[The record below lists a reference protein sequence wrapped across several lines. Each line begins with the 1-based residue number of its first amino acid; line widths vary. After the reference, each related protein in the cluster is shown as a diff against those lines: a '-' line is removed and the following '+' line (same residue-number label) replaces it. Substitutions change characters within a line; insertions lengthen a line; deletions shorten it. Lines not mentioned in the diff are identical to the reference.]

1 MNNEKLENLLNLSLE
16 ATQRERE
23 KSEELEIGYEKNTNT
38 WELIVKYSGDISHLE
53 DLEREIIIEK
63 LSNEYAIVRIPEDL
77 IPEFVTNSEIEFVEK
92 PKNLYF
98 SLVQGIRQS
107 CVLPVRRNPYFL
119 KGRDVITAIIDSG
132 IDYFH
137 PDFRNEDGSTRIL
150 ALWDQTLQPRE
161 GEKPPYEFRRGV
173 EFDREDIDRALAAGS
188 ESEGFQ
194 IVPSRD
200 TSGHGTHVAGIAA
213 GNGRASA
220 GRYTGV
226 APESE
231 LLVVKLGYAGE
242 NAFPRTTEL
251 MTALDYV
258 VQKAIEYRKPAA
270 INISIGN
277 TYGGHS
283 GTSLLETYIDDI
295 SNYGRTVICIGSG
308 NEGAARGHAQGI
320 LREGFSEEIQLAVAP
335 YETTLSVQIWK
346 NYSDDFDISV
356 ISPSG
361 KRVGPLQQILGAQ
374 RFTLDGTEILL
385 YYGEPSPYS
394 PYQEIYISI
403 LPVADYIDSGVW
415 RFELIP
421 HRIVQGNYNLW
432 LPSQAVLSAGTG
444 FLYPSEE
451 ITLTIPSTA
460 SRVITVSA
468 YDAYSM
474 QLADFS
480 GRGYTRETN
489 QIKPDLAAPGVNI
502 TSCVPGGGYVTAS
515 GTSMATPFVTGGAA
529 LLMQWGIIDGNDPF
543 LYGEKLK
550 AYLIKG
556 ARHIEAVTEYPNPEI
571 GWGTLCVA
579 ESLPW

>member
-23 KSEELEIGYEKNTNT
+23 KSEELEIGYEKSTNT

-53 DLEREIIIEK
+53 DLERGIIIEK
-63 LSNEYAIVRIPEDL
+63 LSNEYAIIRIPEDL
-77 IPEFVTNSEIEFVEK
+77 IAEFVANPEIEFVEK

-107 CVLPVRRNPYFL
+107 CVLPVRRSPYFL
-119 KGRDVITAIIDSG
+119 EGRDVITAIIDSG

-137 PDFRNEDGSTRIL
+137 PDFRNENGSTRIL

-188 ESEGFQ
+188 EAEGFQ
-194 IVPSRD
+194 IVPSR
-200 TSGHGTHVAGIAA
+200 THVAGIAA

-258 VQKAIEYRKPAA
+258 VQKALEYRKPAA

-295 SNYGRTVICIGSG
+295 SNYGRNVICVGSG
-308 NEGAARGHAQGI
+308 NEGAARGHAQGT

-346 NYSDDFDISV
+346 NYTDDFDISV

-394 PYQEIYISI
+394 PYQEIYISF

-460 SRVITVSA
+460 SRAITVSA

-489 QIKPDLAAPGVNI
+489 QIKPDIAAPGVNI
-502 TSCVPGGGYVTAS
+502 TSCAPGGGYVTAS

-579 ESLPW
+579 ESLPG

>member
-1 MNNEKLENLLNLSLE
+1 MKDQKLENLLNLALG
-16 ATQRERE
+16 ATEEERE
-23 KSEELEIGYEKNTNT
+23 KSLNLDVGYHPIDRE
-38 WELIVKYSGDISHLE
+38 WELIIKYSGNLDQVRALAIQVVELQ
-53 DLEREIIIEK
+53 
-63 LSNEYAIVRIPEDL
+63 NEYAIIRISQSRIDLLSDIPE
-77 IPEFVTNSEIEFVEK
+77 IEYIEK
-92 PKNLYF
+92 PKRLFFQIANGKRVSCINEVQDTRFLDLRGQGV
-98 SLVQGIRQS
+98 LV
-107 CVLPVRRNPYFL
+107 
-119 KGRDVITAIIDSG
+119 AIIDSG
-132 IDYFH
+132 IDYANE
-137 PDFRNEDGSTRIL
+137 DFRNADGTTRIRVM
-150 ALWDQTLQPRE
+150 WDQSLRPNADE
-161 GEKPPYEFRRGV
+161 EKNPPKGYRMGV
-173 EFDREDIDRALAAGS
+173 EFTEEQINRALEADSS
-188 ESEGFQ
+188 EERRRM
-194 IVPSRD
+194 VPSQD
-200 TSGHGTHVAGIAA
+200 ISGHGTAVAGIAA
-213 GNGRASA
+213 GNGRGSGNLYA
-220 GRYTGV
+220 GV

-258 VQKAIEYRKPAA
+258 VQKALEYRKPAA

-295 SNYGRTVICIGSG
+295 SNYGRNVICVGSG
-308 NEGAARGHAQGI
+308 NEGAARGHAQGT

-346 NYSDDFDISV
+346 NYTDDFDISV

-394 PYQEIYISI
+394 PYQEIYISF

-460 SRVITVSA
+460 SRAITVSA

-489 QIKPDLAAPGVNI
+489 QIKPDIAAPGVNI
-502 TSCVPGGGYVTAS
+502 TSCAPGGGYVTAS

-571 GWGTLCVA
+571 GWGEDVIIRLH
-579 ESLPW
+579 